1 MTDDL
6 VSGIRHEP
14 WPLLT
19 TVVAV
24 WGVVALVSLGVA
36 LGEGDGPRLEMIP
49 WDHLVAVELLSLTTW
64 VVLSLPGLALLR
76 QLWTPPRHPILSLV
90 AAALVGLVFS
100 LIFNALERQVVV
112 SLVTTPAQETFAARI
127 LPDLDAR
134 IVGFLAMV
142 ALVRVTPALAGEDRR
157 RAAAE
162 GKPPTA
168 GVPPLVTQLQSHF
181 LFNTLNDAAE
191 LVHVDPDAADDVI
204 TRLSEFL
211 GAALLH
217 TRHEAIREHEPDLAF
232 LDIQM
237 PGLDGF
243 GVVRALESERP
254 PAVVF
259 VTAHD
264 HYAVRAFDVHAL
276 DYLLKPFDQERL
288 QTALDRARTRLA
300 TGQPADSTQR
310 MLALLQELNQRQR
323 GELGLE
329 RLVVRSQERSF
340 FLRTDA
346 IDWIEAA
353 GKYVHLHVGKATHL
367 LRGSM
372 AGLEQQ
378 LDPARFVRISRSAII
393 NIDRIQEVQPWFQG
407 DHVVILQDRTRLTST
422 RGYRENLQRLLGK

>member
-6 VSGIRHEP
+6 VSGIRREP

-36 LGEGDGPRLEMIP
+36 LGDGDGPRLETIP

-76 QLWTPPRHPILSLV
+76 RLWAPPRHPILSLV

-100 LIFNALERQVVV
+100 LIFNAVERQLLA
-112 SLVTTPAQETFAARI
+112 LVTTPAQETFAAMI

-157 RAAAE
+157 RAPAE
-162 GKPPTA
+162 GKPPAA

-211 GAALLH
+211 RAALLH
-217 TRHEAIREHEPDLAF
+217 TRHEL
-232 LDIQM
+232 
-237 PGLDGF
+237 G
-243 GVVRALESERP
+243 AL
-254 PAVVF
+254 
-259 VTAHD
+259 
-264 HYAVRAFDVHAL
+264 
-276 DYLLKPFDQERL
+276 
-288 QTALDRARTRLA
+288 
-300 TGQPADSTQR
+300 G
-310 MLALLQELNQRQR
+310 QEL
-323 GELGLE
+323 
-329 RLVVRSQERSF
+329 
-340 FLRTDA
+340 
-346 IDWIEAA
+346 
-353 GKYVHLHVGKATHL
+353 
-367 LRGSM
+367 
-372 AGLEQQ
+372 
-378 LDPARFVRISRSAII
+378 RFVRSYTE
-393 NIDRIQEVQPWFQG
+393 IQAVRLR
-407 DHVVILQDRTRLTST
+407 DRLTVEWDIAPDTLEATVPIFIWQPILENAFRYGTDSATGRVALEIGARREGTDLILWIRDSGPGVGGGPHGHRVAGAPGQGIGLRNT
-422 RGYRENLQRLLGK
+422 RERVALLYGGSGSVEVRTLEQGTIAVVRVPFAVDQDPSAATPLL